1 MNNISVNNNKSNN
14 YSATR
19 NGAICGAL
27 AGVADVYI
35 TSVYNKKQGR
45 KIIDEFKKASF
56 NEKRESLKALK
67 NAGITTEKFREKL
80 QGIFKPVKAKTV
92 VQRALIYGGILG
104 TVGLLLDTKHKLK
117 NKETK

>member
-1 MNNISVNNNKSNN
+1 VNNISVNNNKSNN

-35 TSVYNKKQGR
+35 TSAYNKKQGR
-45 KIIDEFKKASF
+45 KIIDEFQKASIG
-56 NEKRESLKALK
+56 EKRKSLKALK
-67 NAGITTEKFREKL
+67 DAGISVPQFRQKL
-80 QGIFKPVKAKTV
+80 QDIFRPIKPKTV
-92 VQRALIYGGILG
+92 IQRALIYGGILG